1 MAAQSAGLLLYR
13 RVPSVEVL
21 LAHPGGPL
29 WARRD
34 LGAWSIPKGEYGPEE
49 PPLDAA
55 RREFLEELG
64 LPAPAGAVVD
74 LGSVKQS
81 SGKIVAVWAIESDLD
96 PALVRPGM
104 FTMQW
109 PPRSG
114 RTQEFPEVDRVAW
127 FGLPEARDKLLRGQ
141 LPFLDRLTESLDRH

>member
-1 MAAQSAGLLLYR
+1 M
-13 RVPSVEVL
+13 EVL